1 MAPGDGLDS
10 QLKQLRHQHARDWA
24 SDRFF
29 AATARGP
36 AAAGGGVRA
45 ARWRPAALLL
55 AVALALW
62 AANVYMSRRLP
73 APQHVQGGG
82 QPADDGG

>member
-1 MAPGDGLDS
+1 MRPGNTLDS

-36 AAAGGGVRA
+36 AAGGGDRA
-45 ARWRPAALLL
+45 ARWRPATALLL